1 MSDKRIKRIQIT
13 LNENLHKKARFLMDE
28 LQSST
33 LTEPFKY
40 ALELLYAKLS
50 GEDPNAI
57 ELPTHMHA
65 ISENANKIWE
75 QTLSP
80 RAQAA
85 DYLSECV
92 GSHFNILRKFAET
105 YPDISQIENA
115 TALDINDFKRIY
127 GDDVNEVLAYMVINA
142 KQRVVDANK
151 KLKELK

>member
-1 MSDKRIKRIQIT
+1 MNDDLYSKAQFIMTK
-13 LNENLHKKARFLMDE
+13 LH
-28 LQSST
+28 SST

-57 ELPTHMHA
+57 ELPTHMNA

-80 RAQAA
+80 RAQAE

-105 YPDISQIENA
+105 YPDISEIENA
-115 TALDINDFKRIY
+115 IELDINDFKRIY